1 MNVIRLFGICT
12 LACAIGAAPAAA
24 QQRKAA
30 PKPPRPQ
37 ISETTREKAAET
49 NANPDALVL
58 ADFQK
63 RIDAYMAIHKDAA
76 KDSPPLKET
85 KKPGEIK
92 SAQEALGANIRALRA
107 NAKPG
112 DIMTPEIRN
121 KFRRLMYPVVQP
133 TARDKSAPTSPVP
146 DVPVTGTPV
155 QGTSGRAVKADVK
168 EGLKENAE
176 EQKEEG
182 GKPVVLKVNAMYPPD
197 TPLPTTPPQVLMNLP
212 KLPEQLEY
220 RIVGKNLI
228 IRDVEANIIVDFVPN
243 AIQ

>member
-1 MNVIRLFGICT
+1 MNVIRLLVIVAV
-12 LACAIGAAPAAA
+12 ACAFSTAPAAA
-24 QQRKAA
+24 QTAA
-30 PKPPRPQ
+30 PKPPKPQ
-37 ISETTREKAAET
+37 ISNATKEKAAEE
-49 NANPDALVL
+49 NANPDAIVL
-58 ADFQK
+58 GDFQK
-63 RIDAYMAIHKDAA
+63 RVDAYMAIHKDAV

-85 KKPGEIK
+85 NNPAEIK
-92 SAQEALGANIRALRA
+92 TRQDALGAKIRAARA
-107 NAKPG
+107 SAKAG

-121 KFRRLMYPVVQP
+121 KFRRLMYPTIQP
-133 TARDKSAPTSPVP
+133 TAQDKAAPPSPVN

-168 EGLKENAE
+168 EELKENAE
-176 EQKEEG
+176 ERTEEG
-182 GKPVVLKVNAMYPPD
+182 GKPVVLKVNATYPSD

-220 RIVGKNLI
+220 RIIGKNLI

>member
-1 MNVIRLFGICT
+1 MNVIRLFGAVT
-12 LACAIGAAPAAA
+12 LACAIGAAPTAA
-24 QQRKAA
+24 QQKKAV
-30 PKPPRPQ
+30 PKPPKPQ

-49 NANPDALVL
+49 NTNPDALVL

-63 RIDAYMAIHKDAA
+63 RIDAYMAIHKEAA
-76 KDSPPLKET
+76 KDAPALKET
-85 KKPGEIK
+85 KNPAEIEA
-92 SAQEALGANIRALRA
+92 AQKALGAKIRAARA
-107 NAKPG
+107 TAKPG

-168 EGLKENAE
+168 EELKENTE
-176 EQKEEG
+176 ERTEEG
-182 GKPVVLKVNAMYPPD
+182 GKPVVLKINAIYPPD
-197 TPLPTTPPQVLMNLP
+197 TPLPSTPPQVLMNLP
-212 KLPEQLEY
+212 KLPDQLEY

-228 IRDVEANIIVDFVPN
+228 MRDVEANIIVDFVPN

>member
-1 MNVIRLFGICT
+1 MNVIRLLGVCT
-12 LACAIGAAPAAA
+12 LAYAVSAVPAAA
-24 QQRKAA
+24 QTKAA

-37 ISETTREKAAET
+37 ISQTTREQAAAK

-63 RIDAYMAIHKDAA
+63 RIDAYMAVHKNAA
-76 KDSPPLKET
+76 KDAPPLKET
-85 KKPGEIK
+85 KNPAEIK
-92 SAQEALGANIRALRA
+92 KAQEMLGAKIRAARA
-107 NAKPG
+107 TAKPG

-133 TARDKSAPTSPVP
+133 TARDKAAPPSPVK

-155 QGTSGRAVKADVK
+155 QGTSGKAVKADVK
-168 EGLKENAE
+168 EELKENAE
-176 EQKEEG
+176 EQEEEG
-182 GKPVVLKVNAMYPPD
+182 GKPIVLKVNAMYPPD
-197 TPLPTTPPQVLMNLP
+197 SPLPSTPPQILMSLP

-220 RIVGKNLI
+220 RLVGKTLI

-243 AIQ
+243 ALQ